1 MTALEKLNALQAGN
15 IDKVLVSF
23 GYHPRDFDLAR
34 DAYNAAKVEVT
45 KVVLP
50 ELIYALNQANDFM
63 RAHFDSIGAHRQDTI
78 GYALTTANK
87 LKESL

>member
-1 MTALEKLNALQAGN
+1 MTALEKLNALQDGN

-45 KVVLP
+45 KVMLD
-50 ELIYALNQANDFM
+50 EYLRTGDK
-63 RAHFDSIGAHRQDTI
+63 TI
-78 GYALTTANK
+78 LQQ